1 MKKVE
6 KYKTNVADFAGA
18 IGRRCHL
25 VPSVGV
31 SYSSGTEWDVYR
43 ERLYRFIAEEMIWH
57 VPAYTA

>member
-1 MKKVE
+1 MNANGSIILQKVE
-6 KYKTNVADFAGA
+6 FD
-18 IGRRCHL
+18 L